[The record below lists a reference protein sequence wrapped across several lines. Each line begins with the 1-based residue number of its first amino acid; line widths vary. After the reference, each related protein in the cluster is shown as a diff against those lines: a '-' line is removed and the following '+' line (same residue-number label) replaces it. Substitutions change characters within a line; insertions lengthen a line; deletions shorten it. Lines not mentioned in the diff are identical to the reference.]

1 MINWHCPWSSARA
14 MRGLVLSA
22 TLMTAPL
29 CAEPVPLANPGFE
42 NGQEGWKIKDQGIS
56 QVEAEAAHTGK
67 SGLRINDESPDLG
80 SDVTCAR
87 FNTEPGKKVTVR
99 CWARFI
105 EGDGSGLCGSAR
117 SCLIPP
123 HCILKSR
130 SIPKDA
136 RDWRKRVVPCSE
148 DAIEGEIW
156 IILSTPCWRLDDFE
170 LEQPFSRRMGICP

>member
-1 MINWHCPWSSARA
+1 

-105 EGDGSGLCGSAR
+105 EGDGLGVYLRFYKGDG
-117 SCLIPP
+117 SCLNTAALHTEIK
-123 HCILKSR
+123 IV
-130 SIPKDA
+130 IPKDA
-136 RDWRKRVVPCSE
+136 RDWRKFELSAPAPE

-156 IILSTPCWRLDDFE
+156 IRSWSHAVLKADLDDFE
-170 LEQPFSRRMGICP
+170 LEQSVFQ